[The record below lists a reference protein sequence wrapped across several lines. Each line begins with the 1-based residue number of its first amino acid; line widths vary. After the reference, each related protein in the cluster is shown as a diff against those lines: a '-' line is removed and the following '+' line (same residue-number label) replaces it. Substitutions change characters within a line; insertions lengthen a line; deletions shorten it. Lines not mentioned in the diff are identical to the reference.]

1 MALTRKLLKGMGLT
15 DEQVDTIIEAHT
27 DVVDGLKD
35 EIEKNKGSAARLTE
49 VEKELNDLKA
59 KGDDGYKDKYE
70 KEHSDFEAYKAEI
83 AEKETQA
90 QKADIF
96 RKLLEKANI
105 SKAHIETLIDTKTA
119 EKLISGIEIKDGKA
133 VDEDK
138 ISKAKSDEFK
148 KFSSDYEKLY
158 KDLGISKSIESDE
171 DDEMHETIT
180 FLPKRALQK
189 MILEMLFDEHFS
201 INEDGKF
208 ADLMGDD
215 SDSKEDNKDAS
226 RKADSNSEGNS
237 EGNSGNKSD
246 DKKDGGSNGSN
257 APSGNASGNDLYVIP
272 MPGLKFPDDNEE

>member
-1 MALTRKLLKGMGLT
+1 MALSRKLLKGMGLT

-70 KEHSDFEAYKAEI
+70 KEHSNFEAYKAEI

-119 EKLISGIEIKDGKA
+119 EKLISRIEIKDGKA

-138 ISKAKSDEFK
+138 ISKAIADTWGGYVGKVENKPAGEANPPSNTGGSTKTVE
-148 KFSSDYEKLY
+148 EIMAI
-158 KDLGISKSIESDE
+158 KDG
-171 DDEMHETIT
+171 TA
-180 FLPKRALQK
+180 R
-189 MILEMLFDEHFS
+189 
-201 INEDGKF
+201 
-208 ADLMGDD
+208 
-215 SDSKEDNKDAS
+215 
-226 RKADSNSEGNS
+226 RKAIAENIALFET
-237 EGNSGNKSD
+237 
-246 DKKDGGSNGSN
+246 N
-257 APSGNASGNDLYVIP
+257 APSA
-272 MPGLKFPDDNEE
+272 E

>member
-1 MALTRKLLKGMGLT
+1 MPLTRKLLKGMGLT
-15 DEQVDTIIEAHT
+15 DEQVESVIEAHT

-35 EIEKNKGSAARLTE
+35 ELAESKKSAARLTE

-119 EKLISGIEIKDGKA
+119 EKLINGLEIKGGKA

-138 ISKAKSDEFK
+138 ISKAISDTWGGYVEHTENK
-148 KFSSDYEKLY
+148 PTGAANPPSNTGGGTKTVSEIMAI
-158 KDLGISKSIESDE
+158 KDGAA
-171 DDEMHETIT
+171 
-180 FLPKRALQK
+180 R
-189 MILEMLFDEHFS
+189 
-201 INEDGKF
+201 
-208 ADLMGDD
+208 
-215 SDSKEDNKDAS
+215 
-226 RKADSNSEGNS
+226 RKAIAKNMSLFKGTPTAE
-237 EGNSGNKSD
+237 
-246 DKKDGGSNGSN
+246 
-257 APSGNASGNDLYVIP
+257 
-272 MPGLKFPDDNEE
+272 